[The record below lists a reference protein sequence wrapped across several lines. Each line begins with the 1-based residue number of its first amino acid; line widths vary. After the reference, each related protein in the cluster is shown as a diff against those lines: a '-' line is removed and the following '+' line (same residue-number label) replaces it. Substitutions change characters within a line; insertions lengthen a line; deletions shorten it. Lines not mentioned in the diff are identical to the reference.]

1 MNAPDTKLDT
11 LNNVTVNIDVE
22 SPHDDND
29 LIILFVIVDK
39 VPLLSNTRQ
48 SSCMNLALC
57 LTWQLEGS
65 TEIYGK
71 EASTATGWQ
80 KGDQEINR
88 MSENLWQ
95 PAAGQAP

>member
-1 MNAPDTKLDT
+1 MLAPVNAPDTKLDT

-57 LTWQLEGS
+57 LTLSIVIQYSSVQYS
-65 TEIYGK
+65 TVQY
-71 EASTATGWQ
+71 STVQSIT
-80 KGDQEINR
+80 
-88 MSENLWQ
+88 
-95 PAAGQAP
+95 